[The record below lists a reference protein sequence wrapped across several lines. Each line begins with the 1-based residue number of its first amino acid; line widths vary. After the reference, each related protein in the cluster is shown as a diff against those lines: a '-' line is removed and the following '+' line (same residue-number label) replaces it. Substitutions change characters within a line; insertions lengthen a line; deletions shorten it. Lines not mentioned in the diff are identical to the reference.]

1 MAQRSAPAQSLMVG
15 SQRHHLLA
23 LFLGHKYPVVDPPP
37 ERLFLHLPRFE
48 MVLPVG
54 SQRPRQHLPFP
65 RLFVLLR
72 VVSQEERQPQVP
84 HRELLQSQVG
94 PLEEHKSS
102 GKEKVV
108 NGHAAVISLKKG
120 PYLLIFEQ
128 IEEGV
133 QFRLTN

>member
-1 MAQRSAPAQSLMVG
+1 
-15 SQRHHLLA
+15 
-23 LFLGHKYPVVDPPP
+23 
-37 ERLFLHLPRFE
+37 
-48 MVLPVG
+48 MVLPAG

-65 RLFVLLR
+65 RLLVLLR

-108 NGHAAVISLKKG
+108 NGHATAISLKKR
-120 PYLLIFEQ
+120 LHFLIFEQ